1 MLASKGPLSGGGNK
15 GSMSGNSG
23 LLKEELGAGLR
34 EGSDGETSDY
44 QRSTPSPRDADDMV
58 MELNSEGGFLIII
71 RYLPLS
77 LFCHRG
83 NLTHTPHFQLWT
95 SQTVPLHLRRT
106 GEQKRTSLTL
116 DSSTV
121 PTRHPPPPPSP
132 TPPLPPPPTP
142 PNWTATSPPRWRASP
157 PSPPP
162 PPCWASS

>member
-23 LLKEELGAGLR
+23 LLKEDLGAGLR

-58 MELNSEGGFLIII
+58 MELNSEGELFPSHPSTF
-71 RYLPLS
+71 PLS
-77 LFCHRG
+77 HFG
-83 NLTHTPHFQLWT
+83 DNLTNLLHLQLWT
-95 SQTVPLHLRRT
+95 SWTVLLHLRHT
-106 GEQKRTSLTL
+106 GEQKHTSLTL

-121 PTRHPPPPPSP
+121 QTRHPPPRRSP
-132 TPPLPPPPTP
+132 TRPPPPPRTP
-142 PNWTATSPPRWRASP
+142 PSWTATSPPRWRASP

-162 PPCWASS
+162 PPSLTSS